1 MPERIVTTE
10 QERRML
16 IKLIESQKL
25 PFTANIQRGSIRS
38 YEQNR
43 LQRLW
48 VKEISEQLGDRTPE
62 EARGECKLTI
72 GVPIL
77 RAEDEEFRVQY
88 DRLIR
93 PLPYKDKLACMM
105 EPIDLPVTR
114 RMKTDQKT
122 RYLDG
127 IFRLFS
133 EQGVILT
140 IPPDKRFGPKIG
152 VPAQELEKAEGA

>member
-1 MPERIVTTE
+1 MVDRIVKDE
-10 QERRML
+10 SDRKLLLRRIER
-16 IKLIESQKL
+16 QKL
-25 PFTANIQRGSIRS
+25 PFTVTIRQGSIRS

-48 VKEISEQLGDRTPE
+48 INEIAEQLGDRTAE
-62 EARGECKLTI
+62 EVRGECKLTI

-77 RAEDEEFRVQY
+77 RAEDEIFRREY

-93 PLPYKDKLACMM
+93 PLAYEDKLACMQ

-114 RMKTDQKT
+114 RMTTEQKT

-127 IFRLFS
+127 VYRLFT
-133 EQGVILT
+133 EQGLVLT
-140 IPPDKRFGPKIG
+140 IPTDQRFGPPIG
-152 VPAQELEKAEGA
+152 EKHNHQPKEKD

>member
-1 MPERIVTTE
+1 
-10 QERRML
+10 ML
-16 IKLIESQKL
+16 IKLIETQKL

-48 VKEISEQLGDRTPE
+48 CNEISEQLGDRTPE
-62 EARGECKLTI
+62 EVRGECKLTI

-93 PLPYKDKLACMM
+93 PLAYEDKLACMM

-114 RMKTDQKT
+114 RMKTAQKNK
-122 RYLDG
+122 YLDG
-127 IFRLFS
+127 IFDLFTK
-133 EQGVILT
+133 QGVILT
-140 IPPDKRFGPKIG
+140 IPIDKRFGPSVG
-152 VPAQELEKAEGA
+152 VSPGETEKNSDTTT